1 MVTGGYSGGLET
13 TRALTAAGA
22 RVVVPARRPDVAR
35 AALEEVRNCEVI
47 AMDLTDIDSGLQR
60 ETTLQAQI
68 DRGWVDEH
76 GRRAGCAEQAVGV
89 RGNAFDPRAPGCVR
103 SLP

>member
-1 MVTGGYSGGLET
+1 MAGGYSGLGLET
-13 TRALTAAGA
+13 ARALTAAGA
-22 RVVVPARRPDVAR
+22 LPARRPDVAR
-35 AALEEVRNCEVI
+35 ADLEEVRNCEVI

-60 ETTLQAQI
+60 EMTLQAQI

-76 GRRAGCAEQAVGV
+76 GRGAGCAEGAVGV

-103 SLP
+103 SLS